1 MVSRGSMCRSYRAPF
16 PAGQGAAPS
25 AAEGARREGGV
36 DAPRIRT
43 TAAAARPGCL
53 VLVALGL
60 IACASPPAADVAGRY
75 RHEGPVGATL
85 EVRREADE
93 YAVRLEGGGSDAGA
107 ATAADCIIEA
117 RGGLDGTVLHAG
129 FGPVETDTFSYS
141 AAQAASEGRT
151 VAIAFEPGAAV
162 VREADTFGYCGL
174 EATLVGRYQRASEQH
189 PMRRH
194 RQRASL
200 VGMTLLCRNE
210 GATR

>member
-1 MVSRGSMCRSYRAPF
+1 
-16 PAGQGAAPS
+16 
-25 AAEGARREGGV
+25 V

-43 TAAAARPGCL
+43 TAAAVRLGCL
-53 VLVALGL
+53 ALVALGL
-60 IACASPPAADVAGRY
+60 VACGSAPADVAGRY

-85 EVRREADE
+85 EVHREADE

-117 RGGLDGTVLHAG
+117 RGGLDGAVLHAG

-141 AAQAASEGRT
+141 AAQAASEART

-174 EATLVGRYQRASEQH
+174 DATLVGRYQKELQSSIR
-189 PMRRH
+189 
-194 RQRASL
+194 
-200 VGMTLLCRNE
+200 
-210 GATR
+210 